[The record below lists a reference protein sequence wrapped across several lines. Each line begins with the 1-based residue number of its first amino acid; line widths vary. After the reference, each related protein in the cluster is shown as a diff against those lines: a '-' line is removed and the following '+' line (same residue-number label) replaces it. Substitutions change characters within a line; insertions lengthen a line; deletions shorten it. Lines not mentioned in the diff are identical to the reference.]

1 MGKTFTF
8 IGLFLVLCL
17 ALLLAVVAGDYG
29 PWYFAWMV
37 GTVMIVLI
45 AAVGGALLDAQ
56 AERAAALALERND
69 GKH

>member
-45 AAVGGALLDAQ
+45 AACGAIMLDNQ
-56 AERAAALALERND
+56 RQNGNGEV
-69 GKH
+69 

>member
-1 MGKTFTF
+1 MGKFFTF
-8 IGLFLVLCL
+8 VGLAVALAL

-45 AAVGGALLDAQ
+45 AGAGAVLFDAQ
-56 AERAAALALERND
+56 HEKGNGEI
-69 GKH
+69 

>member
-1 MGKTFTF
+1 MGKLFTF
-8 IGLFLVLCL
+8 IGLGLVLAL

-45 AAVGGALLDAQ
+45 AGCGAVLFDSQHEKGNG
-56 AERAAALALERND
+56 EI
-69 GKH
+69 

>member
-1 MGKTFTF
+1 MGKYFTF
-8 IGLFLVLCL
+8 VGLAVVLAL

-45 AAVGGALLDAQ
+45 ATAGAVLFDAQ
-56 AERAAALALERND
+56 RD
-69 GKH
+69 SGKGDI

>member
-1 MGKTFTF
+1 MGKYFTF
-8 IGLFLVLCL
+8 VGLGLVLAL

-45 AAVGGALLDAQ
+45 AGCGAVLFDAQ
-56 AERAAALALERND
+56 HEKGE
-69 GKH
+69 GEI

>member
-1 MGKTFTF
+1 MGKFFTF
-8 IGLFLVLCL
+8 VGLALVLAL

-45 AAVGGALLDAQ
+45 AGCGAVLFDAQ
-56 AERAAALALERND
+56 HEKGSGEI
-69 GKH
+69 